1 MTPRS
6 LGTLCGI
13 VLATLVVGC
22 SRQEGASAPSGPDA
36 SAVAATVA
44 DRTIT
49 IGEIDESIRADLAR
63 VEMQRYE
70 ARREQLDRVIDQTL
84 VQKKAAELGVSDDD
98 LFKKEVAD
106 KVKQPSDEEVKSYY
120 EKNKEQIG
128 KPLDEIAPRIRQAL
142 ASQAMQGLQRDFVAS
157 LRKQYGVSIA
167 LAPPR
172 TEVSTEG
179 GQSKGPTNAPIVLV
193 EFSDYQC
200 PFCARSQETVDRV
213 LQKYGEK
220 IQHVFMDFPIEQI
233 HPRAMPASI
242 AGRCA
247 GDQGKF
253 WEFHKQLFHHQR
265 ELTDEN
271 FKKWAGD
278 LKLDV
283 AKFESCRSADTHKA
297 AIDKTIEAGQEVG
310 VSGTPAFF
318 VNGVMITGAQPY
330 EVFEQLI
337 EGELARRAG

>member
-1 MTPRS
+1 MNPRS
-6 LGTLCGI
+6 LRSLASIAI
-13 VLATLVVGC
+13 V
-22 SRQEGASAPSGPDA
+22 ASAIACSKPEAGAPVASADA
-36 SAVAATVA
+36 DAVAATVA
-44 DRTIT
+44 DKTIT
-49 IGEIDESIRADLAR
+49 VGEIDEAIRSDLAR

-70 ARREQLDRVIDQTL
+70 ARREHLDRVIDQTL
-84 VQKKAAELGVSDDD
+84 VGKTAAEVGVSDED

-106 KVKQPSDEEVKSYY
+106 KVKPASDDEVKAYY
-120 EKNKEQIG
+120 EQNKAQIG
-128 KPLDEIAPRIRQAL
+128 KPFEEIAPRIRQAL
-142 ASQAMQGLQRDFVAS
+142 ASQTMQARQREFVAG
-157 LRKQYGVSIA
+157 LRKEYGVTIA

-179 GQSKGPTNAPIVLV
+179 GQSQGPADAPIVLV

-200 PFCARSQETVDRV
+200 PFCARTQEIVDRV
-213 LQKYGEK
+213 LKKYGDK

-233 HPRAMPASI
+233 HPRAKPASI

-247 GDQGKF
+247 AEQGKF
-253 WEFHKQLFHHQR
+253 WEFHKQLFHNQR

-283 AKFESCRSADTHKA
+283 AKFESCRTSGSHEA
-297 AIDKTIEAGQEVG
+297 AIAKTLEAGQDVG

-318 VNGVMITGAQPY
+318 VNGVMISGA
-330 EVFEQLI
+330 
-337 EGELARRAG
+337 